1 MAWAI
6 PIHDYR
12 IQLPSSWPTE
22 TGLKNVW
29 VEEYKL
35 GQSMLPHDVFSIS
48 MHLLLS
54 HFKSKPCSFFT
65 LYIHPR
71 TITTNATHCKLHK
84 QDNFYLI
91 KDKKKYIFIFNIKK
105 KDNRKCSSL
114 FLLLSL
120 LLLLN
125 RTNLWYNT
133 IQIN

>member
-105 KDNRKCSSL
+105 RIIGNVQACFYYYHYYCYWTELIYDTIL
-114 FLLLSL
+114 FK
-120 LLLLN
+120 
-125 RTNLWYNT
+125 
-133 IQIN
+133 